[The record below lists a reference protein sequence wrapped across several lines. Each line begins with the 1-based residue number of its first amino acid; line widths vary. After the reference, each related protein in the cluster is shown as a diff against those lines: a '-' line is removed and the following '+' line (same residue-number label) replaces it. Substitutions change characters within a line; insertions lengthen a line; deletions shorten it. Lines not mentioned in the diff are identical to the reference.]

1 MSDTKILVTGASG
14 QLGKLVVAELAT
26 KVAKDQIAV
35 LVRKD
40 SDAETFTAEGY
51 DVRRGDY
58 NDVDAMTVA
67 FAGVDR
73 LLLISGSDIGQRVPQ
88 HTNVITAAQA
98 AGVGYIAY
106 TSLLRADENP
116 MILAGEHKATEEVI
130 KASGLSYT
138 LLRNGWYSENSTA
151 ALPQILAMGQHFGAA
166 GEGQFS
172 SATRADYAAAAATVL
187 ATDGHEG
194 KTYELGG
201 DQAFTYADFVAAIGE
216 VTGKEIA
223 YVDMPQEAFTE
234 ALIGAGLPDAF
245 AGVLAES
252 DAQAGNGWLYTASND
267 LSTLIGRPTTPIKD
281 VIADAVAAA

>member
-40 SDAETFTAEGY
+40 GDADTFAAEGY

-67 FAGVDR
+67 FAGIDR

-172 SATRADYAAAAATVL
+172 SATRADYAPQLQLYWQPMVMRAKPMNSVVIRPL
-187 ATDGHEG
+187 P
-194 KTYELGG
+194 
-201 DQAFTYADFVAAIGE
+201 
-216 VTGKEIA
+216 
-223 YVDMPQEAFTE
+223 MP
-234 ALIGAGLPDAF
+234 ISSPPSVRLPAKKS
-245 AGVLAES
+245 LMS
-252 DAQAGNGWLYTASND
+252 
-267 LSTLIGRPTTPIKD
+267 ICHKRPSPRP
-281 VIADAVAAA
+281 